1 MPSIREYLIQIT
13 PNLNIAA
20 NVFVGLAL
28 TWLIVDLMIAY
39 LQECKKNEKNETDRN
54 HPSNKHR

>member
-39 LQECKKNEKNETDRN
+39 FQECKKNEK
-54 HPSNKHR
+54 K